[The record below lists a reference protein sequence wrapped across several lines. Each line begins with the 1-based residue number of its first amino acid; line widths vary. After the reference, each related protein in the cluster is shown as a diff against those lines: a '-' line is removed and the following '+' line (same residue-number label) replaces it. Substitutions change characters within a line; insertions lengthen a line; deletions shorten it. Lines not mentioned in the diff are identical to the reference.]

1 MLTSRSGK
9 LSSHRLI
16 PMVDG
21 AMASAPKRRGTHGS
35 TTVVTNMSQK
45 VVRMKF
51 KHKALNQYNHSS
63 KMTYEEFLK
72 LLHLY
77 TDDEDSDKND
87 EDKGGQN
94 GK

>member
-9 LSSHRLI
+9 LSSLRLI
-16 PMVDG
+16 PMADG
-21 AMASAPKRRGTHGS
+21 AMASAPIRRGTHGF
-35 TTVVTNMSQK
+35 TMVVTNMSRK

-72 LLHLY
+72 FLHLY

-87 EDKGGQN
+87 EDKGGQHE
-94 GK
+94 

>member
-1 MLTSRSGK
+1 
-9 LSSHRLI
+9 
-16 PMVDG
+16 MVDG
-21 AMASAPKRRGTHGS
+21 AMASAPKRRGTHGF
-35 TTVVTNMSQK
+35 TMVVTNMRQK
-45 VVRMKF
+45 VVRTKF
-51 KHKALNQYNHSS
+51 KYKALNQYNHSS

-77 TDDEDSDKND
+77 TDDEDSNKND